1 MVEEFLDLC
10 DKLKV
15 PVSLEKTVWASELMV
30 FLGILLDGRNFIL
43 ALPIGK
49 KDRAIKLL
57 LEIKDKKKS
66 TVRDLQKLCRYLNFI
81 SKAIY
86 PGRAFTRRMYAKFSE
101 VLNTGGVPA
110 NSFQYKFKQHY
121 HVRTDAEFKKDCDIW
136 LLFLTD
142 PKWSRVVNRPMVD
155 LTLKPIDAKD
165 ISFYSDASAAE
176 SLGFGA
182 ILKDFWIRGNW
193 GTDFMNLHNPS
204 IEYLELFALAAGLL
218 TWNEVPEMCNTRVRL
233 HCDNIAVVHMINQ
246 LTSSCKNCMVLIRLI
261 ILDCLKYNRRISA
274 VYIPSKDNC
283 LADALSRNQMDRF
296 RKLGTHMRHQSDR
309 ICENIWPISK
319 IWLD

>member
-182 ILKDFWIRGNW
+182 ILKDCWIRGNW
-193 GTDFMNLHNPS
+193 GTDFMNLHNP
-204 IEYLELFALAAGLL
+204 
-218 TWNEVPEMCNTRVRL
+218 
-233 HCDNIAVVHMINQ
+233 
-246 LTSSCKNCMVLIRLI
+246 
-261 ILDCLKYNRRISA
+261 
-274 VYIPSKDNC
+274 
-283 LADALSRNQMDRF
+283 
-296 RKLGTHMRHQSDR
+296 
-309 ICENIWPISK
+309 
-319 IWLD
+319 